1 MVAIKVT
8 TILIIQMFKFTTTT
22 TTPSLLTQG
31 QRNLL
36 LVINQST
43 FLLTRLEIIFPVMIL
58 SGLTVQTD
66 FPELTYL
73 KDLKHLKIQMRIY
86 PEKITSTTRN
96 TATLRLFQEFAGSP
110 LPSLR
115 ASLWNWRHA
124 CQLPRTCSHTMR

>member
-1 MVAIKVT
+1 MVAITAT

-31 QRNLL
+31 QRILL

-73 KDLKHLKIQMRIY
+73 KDLKHLKDQTKIY
-86 PEKITSTTRN
+86 PEKITSTIQDT
-96 TATLRLFQEFAGSP
+96 TTLSQFQEFTGSP
-110 LPSLR
+110 LLS
-115 ASLWNWRHA
+115 
-124 CQLPRTCSHTMR
+124 